1 MLRVMDGQ
9 RRVYGHRRAIRRRRT
24 RRRRRVAL
32 AVILVLAFAVARLTY
47 ISLHGDAGA
56 RSGVTATT
64 TPTGPKAKTGTS
76 GPAGSRKSKHT
87 TNPPDTTVTIS
98 AVGDTMLG
106 NTPMLPPDP
115 GSYFAAVS
123 SLLKGHAQIVFGN
136 LEGTLTTAT
145 GSKCGSDTTNCY
157 AFRAPP
163 AYAADLRHAGF
174 TVLNNANNH
183 SYDFGAAGQ
192 EQTVSALHAAGIAQT
207 GLPGEITV
215 VRARGVRV
223 AFVAFAPYS
232 DTASLLDL
240 PAARALIQQARLRAD
255 LVVVYM
261 HAGAEGSDADH
272 VTGQEET
279 YVGEDRGNPEAFA
292 HMAVDAGADLVI
304 ASGPHVVRGMEF
316 YHRRLIAYS
325 LGNFAGYAN
334 FGLGGLLSTSC
345 ILHVTLRSDGAFV
358 SARIIPTEL
367 VDQGQPAPGG
377 DAVSVIAQLSRD
389 DFGSHAARIS
399 ATGDIIA
406 P

>member
-1 MLRVMDGQ
+1 MDGE
-9 RRVYGHRRAIRRRRT
+9 RRVYGHRRAMRRRQT

-32 AVILVLAFAVARLTY
+32 AVMVVLLFAVARVTY
-47 ISLHGDAGA
+47 LSLHGGSNARTAAPPTTQHVTTGA
-56 RSGVTATT
+56 
-64 TPTGPKAKTGTS
+64 S
-76 GPAGSRKSKHT
+76 GPGGSSSST
-87 TNPPDTTVTIS
+87 PPPPPPNTTVTIS
-98 AVGDTMLG
+98 AVGDTMMG
-106 NTPMLPPDP
+106 NTPMLPPNP
-115 GSYFAAVS
+115 GSYFSAVS
-123 SLLKGHAQIVFGN
+123 SLLQGNAQIVFGN

-145 GSKCGSDTTNCY
+145 GSKCGTDSANCF

-174 TVLNNANNH
+174 TVMNNANNH

-192 EQTVSALHAAGIAQT
+192 EQTVSALHSAGIAQT

-215 VRARGVRV
+215 VRVRGVRV

-232 DTASLLDL
+232 DTASLLNL
-240 PAARALIQQARLRAD
+240 PAARALIQRARLRAD
-255 LVVVYM
+255 LVVAYM

-272 VTGQEET
+272 VTGQDET
-279 YVGEDRGNPEAFA
+279 YFGEYRGNPEAFA
-292 HMAVDAGADLVI
+292 HMAVDAGADEVI

-345 ILHVTLRSDGAFV
+345 ILHVTLRSDGTFV

-367 VDQGQPAPGG
+367 VGQGQPAPGG

-389 DFGSHAARIS
+389 DFGSHAARIGPS
-399 ATGDIIA
+399 GDIS
-406 P
+406 PP

>member
-1 MLRVMDGQ
+1 MDGE
-9 RRVYGHRRAIRRRRT
+9 RRVYGHRRAMRRRQT

-32 AVILVLAFAVARLTY
+32 AVLVVLLFAVARVTY
-47 ISLHGDAGA
+47 LSLRGGPGA
-56 RSGVTATT
+56 HSAAPATTSHVTPGVSHPGGSSTSTTT
-64 TPTGPKAKTGTS
+64 TP
-76 GPAGSRKSKHT
+76 H
-87 TNPPDTTVTIS
+87 PPNTTVTIS
-98 AVGDTMLG
+98 AVGDTMMG

-115 GSYFAAVS
+115 GDYFSDVS
-123 SLLKGHAQIVFGN
+123 SLLRRNAQIVFGN

-145 GSKCGSDTTNCY
+145 GSKCGTDSANCF

-174 TVLNNANNH
+174 TVMNNANNH

-192 EQTVSALHAAGIAQT
+192 EQTVSALHSAGIAQT

-215 VRARGVRV
+215 VRVRGVRV

-240 PAARALIQQARLRAD
+240 PAAKALPRRARLQAD
-255 LVVVYM
+255 LVVAYM

-279 YVGEDRGNPEAFA
+279 YFGEDRGNPEAFA

-345 ILHVTLRSDGAFV
+345 ILNVKLRSDGTFV

-377 DAVSVIAQLSRD
+377 DAASVIAQLSRD
-389 DFGSHAARIS
+389 DFGSHAARVEAGGDIS
-399 ATGDIIA
+399 APAGLR
-406 P
+406 

>member
-1 MLRVMDGQ
+1 MDGE
-9 RRVYGHRRAIRRRRT
+9 RRVYGRRRAMHRRRV

-32 AVILVLAFAVARLTY
+32 AVVVLLALIAGRFAYLAVSGSSGSRADVAVTTPPT
-47 ISLHGDAGA
+47 SPATTAKTSPAG
-56 RSGVTATT
+56 SATT
-64 TPTGPKAKTGTS
+64 TA
-76 GPAGSRKSKHT
+76 AA
-87 TNPPDTTVTIS
+87 PPPHTTVTIA

-115 GSYFAAVS
+115 GSYFSSVS
-123 SLLKGHAQIVFGN
+123 SLLRAGAQIVFGN

-145 GSKCGSDTTNCY
+145 GSKCGTDTDDCY

-232 DTASLLDL
+232 DTANLLDL
-240 PAARALIQQARLRAD
+240 PAARALIQRARLHAD

-261 HAGAEGSDADH
+261 HAGAEGVDADH
-272 VTGQEET
+272 VTGREET
-279 YVGEDRGNPEAFA
+279 YVGEDRGDPEAFA

-316 YHRRLIAYS
+316 YHRHLIAYS

-345 ILHVTLRSDGAFV
+345 ILHVTLHSDGTFA

-367 VDQGQPAPGG
+367 VDQGQPVPGG
-377 DAVSVIAQLSRD
+377 DAVSVISQLSRE
-389 DFGSHAARIS
+389 DFGARAARID
-399 ATGDIIA
+399 ADGNVT

>member
-1 MLRVMDGQ
+1 MDGE
-9 RRVYGHRRAIRRRRT
+9 RRVYGHRRAMRRRQT

-32 AVILVLAFAVARLTY
+32 AVMVVLLFAVARVTY
-47 ISLHGDAGA
+47 LSLRGGSSARTAAPPNTPHVTTGA
-56 RSGVTATT
+56 PS
-64 TPTGPKAKTGTS
+64 
-76 GPAGSRKSKHT
+76 PAGSSNPT
-87 TNPPDTTVTIS
+87 TSPPPPNTTVTIS
-98 AVGDTMLG
+98 AVGDTMMG

-115 GSYFAAVS
+115 GSYFSAVS
-123 SLLKGHAQIVFGN
+123 SLLQGNAQIVFGN

-145 GSKCGSDTTNCY
+145 GSKCGTDSANCY

-174 TVLNNANNH
+174 TVMNNANNH

-192 EQTVSALHAAGIAQT
+192 AQTVSALHSAGIAQT

-215 VRARGVRV
+215 VRVRGVRV

-240 PAARALIQQARLRAD
+240 SAAKALIQRARVQAD
-255 LVVVYM
+255 LVVAYM

-272 VTGQEET
+272 VNGQEET
-279 YVGEDRGNPEAFA
+279 YFGEDRGNPEAFA
-292 HMAVDAGADLVI
+292 HMSVDAGADLVI
-304 ASGPHVVRGMEF
+304 ASGPHVVRGVEF

-345 ILHVTLRSDGAFV
+345 ILHVTLRSDGTFV
-358 SARIIPTEL
+358 SGRIIPTEL
-367 VDQGQPAPGG
+367 VGQGQPAPGG

-389 DFGSHAARIS
+389 DFESHAARIGAS
-399 ATGDIIA
+399 GDISA

>member
-1 MLRVMDGQ
+1 M
-9 RRVYGHRRAIRRRRT
+9 RRRQT

-32 AVILVLAFAVARLTY
+32 AVMVVLVLAVARVTY
-47 ISLHGDAGA
+47 LSLRGGSSARTGA
-56 RSGVTATT
+56 PPTTHHVTTGASGPGGSSTSNT
-64 TPTGPKAKTGTS
+64 TP
-76 GPAGSRKSKHT
+76 
-87 TNPPDTTVTIS
+87 PPPNTTVTIS
-98 AVGDTMLG
+98 AVGDTMMG
-106 NTPMLPPDP
+106 TTPMLPPDP
-115 GSYFAAVS
+115 GSYFSAVA
-123 SLLKGHAQIVFGN
+123 SLLRGQSQIVFGN

-145 GSKCGSDTTNCY
+145 GSKCGTDAANCF

-174 TVLNNANNH
+174 TVMNNANNH

-192 EQTVSALHAAGIAQT
+192 EQTVAALHGAGIAQT

-215 VRARGVRV
+215 VRVRGVRV

-240 PAARALIQQARLRAD
+240 PAAKALIQRARARAD
-255 LVVVYM
+255 LVVMYM

-272 VTGQEET
+272 VTGQDET

-316 YHRRLIAYS
+316 YHRHLIAYS

-345 ILHVTLRSDGAFV
+345 ILHVTLRSNGAFV
-358 SARIIPTEL
+358 AARIIPTEL
-367 VDQGQPAPGG
+367 VGQGQPAPGG

-389 DFGSHAARIS
+389 DFGSHAARIAAS
-399 ATGDIIA
+399 GDISA

>member
-1 MLRVMDGQ
+1 
-9 RRVYGHRRAIRRRRT
+9 
-24 RRRRRVAL
+24 RRRVAL
-32 AVILVLAFAVARLTY
+32 AVVVVLVFAVARVTY
-47 ISLHGDAGA
+47 LSLRRGSSARTGA
-56 RSGVTATT
+56 PPTTQHVTTGASGPGGSSKSST
-64 TPTGPKAKTGTS
+64 TP
-76 GPAGSRKSKHT
+76 
-87 TNPPDTTVTIS
+87 PPPNTTVTIA
-98 AVGDTMLG
+98 AVGDTMMG

-115 GSYFAAVS
+115 GSYFSAVS
-123 SLLKGHAQIVFGN
+123 SLLRGQSQIVFGN
-136 LEGTLTTAT
+136 LEGTLTTAA
-145 GSKCGSDTTNCY
+145 GSKCGADTANCF

-174 TVLNNANNH
+174 TVMNNANNH

-192 EQTVSALHAAGIAQT
+192 EQTVSALHGAGIAQT

-215 VRARGVRV
+215 VRVRGVRV

-240 PAARALIQQARLRAD
+240 PAAKALIQRARPRAD
-255 LVVVYM
+255 LVVMYM

-316 YHRRLIAYS
+316 YHRHLIAYS

-345 ILHVTLRSDGAFV
+345 ILHVTLRSNGAFV

-367 VDQGQPAPGG
+367 VGQGQPASGG
-377 DAVSVIAQLSRD
+377 DAVSVIDQLSRD
-389 DFGSHAARIS
+389 DFGSHAARIAAS
-399 ATGDIIA
+399 GDISA

>member
-1 MLRVMDGQ
+1 MDGE
-9 RRVYGHRRAIRRRRT
+9 RRVYGHRRAMRRRQT

-32 AVILVLAFAVARLTY
+32 AVMVVLLFAVARVTY
-47 ISLHGDAGA
+47 LSLRGGSSARTAAPPNTPHVTTGA
-56 RSGVTATT
+56 PSPGGSSNPTT
-64 TPTGPKAKTGTS
+64 S
-76 GPAGSRKSKHT
+76 
-87 TNPPDTTVTIS
+87 PPPPNTTVTIS
-98 AVGDTMLG
+98 AVGDTMMG

-115 GSYFAAVS
+115 GSYFSAVS
-123 SLLKGHAQIVFGN
+123 SLLQGNAQIVFGN

-145 GSKCGSDTTNCY
+145 GSKCGTDSANCY

-174 TVLNNANNH
+174 TVMNNANNH

-192 EQTVSALHAAGIAQT
+192 AQTVSALHSAGIAQT

-215 VRARGVRV
+215 VRVRGVRV

-240 PAARALIQQARLRAD
+240 SAAKALIQRARVQAD
-255 LVVVYM
+255 LVVAYM

-272 VTGQEET
+272 VNGQEET
-279 YVGEDRGNPEAFA
+279 YFGEDRGNPEAFA

-304 ASGPHVVRGMEF
+304 ASGPHVVRGVEF

-345 ILHVTLRSDGAFV
+345 ILHVTLRSDGTFV
-358 SARIIPTEL
+358 SGRIIPTEL
-367 VDQGQPAPGG
+367 VGQGQPAPGG

-389 DFGSHAARIS
+389 DFESHAARIGAS
-399 ATGDIIA
+399 GDISA

>member
-1 MLRVMDGQ
+1 MDGE
-9 RRVYGHRRAIRRRRT
+9 RRVYGHRRAMRRRQA

-32 AVILVLAFAVARLTY
+32 AVMLVLVFAVARVTY
-47 ISLHGDAGA
+47 LSLHGGSSAHTG
-56 RSGVTATT
+56 GPGTT
-64 TPTGPKAKTGTS
+64 QHLTTGTS
-76 GPAGSRKSKHT
+76 GPASSGKST
-87 TNPPDTTVTIS
+87 TTPPPPTTTVTIS
-98 AVGDTMLG
+98 AVGDTMMG
-106 NTPMLPPDP
+106 NTPTLPPDP
-115 GSYFAAVS
+115 GSYFSAVS
-123 SLLKGHAQIVFGN
+123 SLLRGHAQIVFGN

-145 GSKCGSDTTNCY
+145 ASKCGTDTANCF

-174 TVLNNANNH
+174 TVMNNANNH

-192 EQTVSALHAAGIAQT
+192 GQTVSALHSAGIAQT
-207 GLPGEITV
+207 GLPGQITV
-215 VRARGVRV
+215 VRVRGVRV

-240 PAARALIQQARLRAD
+240 PAAKALIQRARLQAD
-255 LVVVYM
+255 LVVMYM

-279 YVGEDRGNPEAFA
+279 YVGEDRGNPQAFA

-316 YHRRLIAYS
+316 YHRRVIAYS

-345 ILHVTLRSDGAFV
+345 ILHVTLRSNGAFV

-377 DAVSVIAQLSRD
+377 DAVGVIAQLSRD
-389 DFGSHAARIS
+389 DFGSHAARIG
-399 ATGDIIA
+399 AGGDIS
-406 P
+406 PP

>member
-1 MLRVMDGQ
+1 MDGE
-9 RRVYGHRRAIRRRRT
+9 RRVYGHRRAVRRRQT

-32 AVILVLAFAVARLTY
+32 AVMLVLVFALARVTY
-47 ISLHGDAGA
+47 LSLHGGSSS
-56 RSGVTATT
+56 RSGAPPTTQHVT
-64 TPTGPKAKTGTS
+64 TGAS
-76 GPAGSRKSKHT
+76 GPDGSGKST
-87 TNPPDTTVTIS
+87 QTPPPPHTTVTIS

-115 GSYFAAVS
+115 ASYFSAVS
-123 SLLKGHAQIVFGN
+123 SLLRGHAQIVFGN
-136 LEGTLTTAT
+136 LEGTLTTAS
-145 GSKCGSDTTNCY
+145 GSKCGTDTANCF

-163 AYAADLRHAGF
+163 DFAADLRHAGF
-174 TVLNNANNH
+174 TVMNNANNH

-192 EQTVSALHAAGIAQT
+192 EETVSALHSAGIAQT
-207 GLPGEITV
+207 GLPGEVTI
-215 VRARGVRV
+215 VRVRGVRV
-223 AFVAFAPYS
+223 GFVAFAPYS

-240 PAARALIQQARLRAD
+240 AAAKALIRQARLQAD
-255 LVVVYM
+255 LVIVYM

-272 VTGQEET
+272 VSGQEET

-292 HMAVDAGADLVI
+292 HIAVDVGADLVI

-334 FGLGGLLSTSC
+334 FGLGGPLSTSC
-345 ILHVTLRSDGAFV
+345 ILHVTLRSSGTFV
-358 SARIIPTEL
+358 SARVIPTEL

-377 DAVSVIAQLSRD
+377 DAVNVIAQLSRD
-389 DFGSHAARIS
+389 DFGSRAARIAAS
-399 ATGDIIA
+399 GDITA

>member
-1 MLRVMDGQ
+1 MDGE
-9 RRVYGHRRAIRRRRT
+9 RRVYGHRRAMRRRQT

-32 AVILVLAFAVARLTY
+32 AVMVVLLFAVARVTY
-47 ISLHGDAGA
+47 LSLRGGSSASTAAPPNTPHVTTGA
-56 RSGVTATT
+56 PS
-64 TPTGPKAKTGTS
+64 
-76 GPAGSRKSKHT
+76 PAGSSNPT
-87 TNPPDTTVTIS
+87 TSPPPPNTTVTIS
-98 AVGDTMLG
+98 AVGDTMMG

-115 GSYFAAVS
+115 GSYFSAVS
-123 SLLKGHAQIVFGN
+123 SLLQGNAQIVFGN

-145 GSKCGSDTTNCY
+145 GSKCGTDSANCY

-174 TVLNNANNH
+174 TVMNNANNH

-192 EQTVSALHAAGIAQT
+192 AQTVSALHSAGIAQT

-215 VRARGVRV
+215 VRVRGVRV

-240 PAARALIQQARLRAD
+240 SAAKALIQRARVQAD
-255 LVVVYM
+255 LVVAYM

-272 VTGQEET
+272 VNGQEET
-279 YVGEDRGNPEAFA
+279 YFGEDRGNPEAFA

-304 ASGPHVVRGMEF
+304 ASGPHVVRGVEF

-345 ILHVTLRSDGAFV
+345 ILHVTLRSDGTFV
-358 SARIIPTEL
+358 SGRIIPTEL
-367 VDQGQPAPGG
+367 VGQGQPAPGG

-389 DFGSHAARIS
+389 DFESHAARIGAS
-399 ATGDIIA
+399 GDISA

>member
-1 MLRVMDGQ
+1 VDGE
-9 RRVYGHRRAIRRRRT
+9 RTVYGHRRAMRRRQT

-32 AVILVLAFAVARLTY
+32 AVMVVLVFAVARVTY
-47 ISLHGDAGA
+47 LSLRGGSSTRTAAPPTTRHVTTGA
-56 RSGVTATT
+56 SGPGGSSKS
-64 TPTGPKAKTGTS
+64 TPT
-76 GPAGSRKSKHT
+76 
-87 TNPPDTTVTIS
+87 PPPPNTTVTIS
-98 AVGDTMLG
+98 AVGDTMMG
-106 NTPMLPPDP
+106 NMPMLPPDP
-115 GSYFAAVS
+115 GSYFSAVS
-123 SLLKGHAQIVFGN
+123 SLLRGHSQIVFGN

-145 GSKCGSDTTNCY
+145 GGKCGTDTANCF

-163 AYAADLRHAGF
+163 DFAADLRHAGF
-174 TVLNNANNH
+174 TVMNNANNH

-215 VRARGVRV
+215 VRVRGVRV

-240 PAARALIQQARLRAD
+240 PAAKALIQRARGRAD
-255 LVVVYM
+255 LVVMYM

-316 YHRRLIAYS
+316 YHRHLIAYS

-345 ILHVTLRSDGAFV
+345 ILQVTLRSNGAFV
-358 SARIIPTEL
+358 SGRIIPTEL

-389 DFGSHAARIS
+389 DLGSHAARIAAS
-399 ATGDIIA
+399 GDISA